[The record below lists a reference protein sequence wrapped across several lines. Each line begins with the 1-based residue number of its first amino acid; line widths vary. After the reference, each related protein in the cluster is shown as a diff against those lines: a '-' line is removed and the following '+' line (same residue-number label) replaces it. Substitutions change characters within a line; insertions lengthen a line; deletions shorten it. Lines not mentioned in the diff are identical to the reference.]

1 MLRLQDFP
9 YRCPK
14 GSMNRLWEKSEIE
27 MSDIATIQPAAPRSL
42 VQKVAQRFGVD
53 PLKMLETL
61 KLTAFKQSNGAA
73 VSNEQMMALLIVA
86 DTYGL
91 NPFLR
96 ELFAFPDKGGIVPV
110 VSVDGWSRIL
120 NDHPQMDGVE
130 FVDAETM
137 TRHAGKDVP
146 EWIECVIHRKD
157 RSKPTR
163 IRERFAEVSRE
174 TQPWKSHPARMLR
187 HKALIQCARVAFG
200 FSGIFDE
207 DEAQRIVQPEQAP
220 AKEKAKAA
228 TAALVAEAMP
238 EIVGECVDTTTG
250 EVIAAD
256 GES

>member
-1 MLRLQDFP
+1 MSNL
-9 YRCPK
+9 
-14 GSMNRLWEKSEIE
+14 GIE
-27 MSDIATIQPAAPRSL
+27 MSEIATIQPTAPRSL
-42 VQKVAQRFGVD
+42 VQKVAGRFGVD

-137 TRHAGKDVP
+137 TKHAGKDVP
-146 EWIECVIHRKD
+146 EWIECVIYRKD

-163 IRERFAEVSRE
+163 VRERFAEVSRD
-174 TQPWKSHPARMLR
+174 TQPWKSHPSRMLR

-200 FSGIFDE
+200 FSGIYDE
-207 DEAQRIVQPEQAP
+207 DEAARIVQPEASTAKVKAQAAQAILTQP
-220 AKEKAKAA
+220 VED
-228 TAALVAEAMP
+228 AEFA
-238 EIVGECVDTTTG
+238 ETVDTATG
-250 EVIAAD
+250 EIIAAD